1 MAETLSRYNKSSM
14 FLRPWPCADLSEAR
28 TTCWTRRQH
37 ASSSQACTPFEG
49 HNMMLP
55 ALTIG
60 STIERL
66 YRVPVNVAVVQRRSD
81 EAACT
86 INVKYSYIVF
96 CFGHRVYYTTVLY
109 SDYCSL
115 YALYGSDYTLRAAA
129 WRLRDPTGP
138 GVADSQ

>member
-1 MAETLSRYNKSSM
+1 
-14 FLRPWPCADLSEAR
+14 
-28 TTCWTRRQH
+28 
-37 ASSSQACTPFEG
+37 
-49 HNMMLP
+49 MMLP

-66 YRVPVNVAVVQRRSD
+66 YTGKCRSCPAERRS

-109 SDYCSL
+109 TDYCSL

-129 WRLRDPTGP
+129 WRLHDPTGP
-138 GVADSQ
+138 GVAQTRSSHHGIIVGAGGFGLLAYA